1 MHLNLWQYLVIVEV
15 LSTALLWPYFTLKG
29 RPAWHA
35 AVPFLKTWGML
46 SLTDRPKGW
55 IILYWIPVVNHV
67 MYLISLYELLHV
79 FGKRKW
85 SDFWLSALS
94 LGLYASWIGFKE
106 RPGFVGKNPDAM
118 HRQLG
123 DFLPAGLFAIVA
135 ASVIRAFSFEAY
147 TIPTSSMEKS
157 LMVGDFLFVS
167 KMHYGSRLPLTPLS
181 LPLLHAEV
189 PFVKIP
195 SFSEAVRF
203 PYLRT
208 PRLHSVRR
216 NESVVFNYPMES
228 DLPIDKRSNYVK
240 RCVGIPGDSLQV
252 VDGQVMID
260 GKPLPTPDRAD
271 PQMTWYVETNGT
283 NFSRK
288 DLKERFDINYLSQEE
303 QQKFQEPGDVLMI
316 GANVYI
322 VTLSESK
329 VEAFKKLPN
338 VRSAQRVVA
347 PALADSAKG
356 PDLLKAY
363 LNSPYVPHASELFPN
378 TFHNEKPALIHSRD
392 NFGPIYLPK
401 AGDRLALDPLNLA
414 LYQRIITVYEGHELE
429 EVDGK
434 ILIDGSEQSH
444 YTFAQ
449 NYYWMM
455 GDNRQNSLDSR
466 FWGFVPEDHIV
477 GKPVFVWMS
486 LDKFS
491 SGKDKIR
498 TERVFTTVHGKG
510 KPVSYFWPVLGLG
523 LMAYAWSIYRKRKQ
537 NTAPHSS

>member
-15 LSTALLWPYFTLKG
+15 LSTALLWPYFALKG

-35 AVPFLKTWGML
+35 AVPFLKTWIML
-46 SLTDRPKGW
+46 GLTDRPKAW

-94 LGLYASWIGFKE
+94 LGLYASWIGFSE
-106 RPGFVGKNPDAM
+106 RPAYVGKNADAM
-118 HRQLG
+118 HKQLG
-123 DFLPAGLFAIVA
+123 DLLPAGLFAIVA

-167 KMHYGSRLPLTPLS
+167 KLHYGSRLPQTPLS

-189 PFVKIP
+189 PFLKIP
-195 SFSEAVRF
+195 SFSEIVRF

-240 RCVGIPGDSLQV
+240 RCVGIPGDSLRV
-252 VDGQVMID
+252 VDGQVIID

-271 PQMTWYVETNGT
+271 PQMNWYVETNGT

-288 DLKERFDINYLSQEE
+288 ELKERFDINYLSQEE

-322 VTLSESK
+322 VTLSESS

-338 VRSAQRVVA
+338 IRSAQRVIA
-347 PALADSAKG
+347 PQFPDSASG

-363 LNSPYVPHASELFPN
+363 LRSEFVPHPSELFPN
-378 TFHNEKPALIHSRD
+378 TFHNERPVMVHSRD

-401 AGDRLALDPLNLA
+401 AGDRVELNPLNMA
-414 LYQRIITVYEGHELE
+414 LYRRIISVYEGHELE
-429 EVDGK
+429 ETQNQVK
-434 ILIDGSEQSH
+434 IDGQPATH

-491 SGKDKIR
+491 SGLDKIR
-498 TERVFTTVHGKG
+498 RERVFTTVHGKG
-510 KPVSYFWPVLGLG
+510 KPMSYFWPVFGLSM
-523 LMAYAWSIYRKRKQ
+523 LAYGWSVYRRRK
-537 NTAPHSS
+537 TAKA